1 MKWAYPNYFMNTI
14 SFQHVLIL
22 SELLLCGAKNNFIE
36 LTTNEI
42 AQKIKRSQQLAS
54 KELLDL
60 EFLGYIKRNKTSK
73 KYAIKVTEKGYQE
86 VYNLFLFLK
95 TAMESFKYV
104 VDFEGRIIS
113 GMGEGAY
120 YMSLNE
126 YKKQFKEKL
135 GYEPY
140 PGTLNIKLNSMLYVE
155 AKKEMLKYPSVLI
168 EGFSDQSRTFGWV
181 KCYPAYINDSTNI
194 NSYILIL
201 ERTHYDDSIMEII
214 APFSI
219 KEQFSLKNGD
229 YIKLKVKMNY
239 PNKELKSYLVE

>member
-1 MKWAYPNYFMNTI
+1 MSNIT
-14 SFQHVLIL
+14 FQHIVIL
-22 SELLLCGAKNNFIE
+22 SELLLSGAKNNFVE

-42 AQKIKRSQQLAS
+42 AKKIKRSQQLAS

-60 EFLGYIKRNKTSK
+60 EFFGCIKRNKKSK
-73 KYAIKVTEKGYQE
+73 KYTIKVTEKGYQQ
-86 VYNLFLFLK
+86 VYDHFLFLK
-95 TAMESFKYV
+95 TAVESFKHV
-104 VDFEGRIIS
+104 IDFEGHIIT

-120 YMSLNE
+120 YMSLDG

-140 PGTLNIKLNSMLYVE
+140 PGTLNIKLNSMLFVE
-155 AKKEMLKYPSVLI
+155 AKKEMLKYPSINI

-181 KCYPAYINDSTNI
+181 KCYPASINDSKNI
-194 NSYILIL
+194 NSSILIL
-201 ERTHYDDSIMEII
+201 ERTHYDDSIIELI

-229 YIKLKVKMNY
+229 YVKLKVNTNN
-239 PNKELKSYLVE
+239 PL

>member
-1 MKWAYPNYFMNTI
+1 MSNIT
-14 SFQHVLIL
+14 FQHIVIL
-22 SELLLCGAKNNFIE
+22 SELLLCGAKNNFVE

-42 AQKIKRSQQLAS
+42 AKKIKRSQQLAS

-60 EFLGYIKRNKTSK
+60 EFFGCIKRNKKSK
-73 KYAIKVTEKGYQE
+73 KYTIKVTEKGYQQ
-86 VYNLFLFLK
+86 VYDHFLFLK
-95 TAMESFKYV
+95 TAVESFKHV
-104 VDFEGRIIS
+104 IDFEGHIIT

-120 YMSLNE
+120 YISLDG

-140 PGTLNIKLNSMLYVE
+140 PGTLNIKLNSMLFVE
-155 AKKEMLKYPSVLI
+155 ARKEMLKYPSINI

-181 KCYPAYINDSTNI
+181 KCYPASINDSKNI
-194 NSYILIL
+194 NSSILIL
-201 ERTHYDDSIMEII
+201 ERTHYDDSIIELI

-229 YIKLKVKMNY
+229 YVKLKVNTNN
-239 PNKELKSYLVE
+239 PL

>member
-1 MKWAYPNYFMNTI
+1 MNDIT
-14 SFQHVLIL
+14 FQHVVIL
-22 SELLLCGAKNNFIE
+22 SELLLCGAKNNFVE

-42 AQKIKRSQQLAS
+42 AKKIKRSQQLAS

-60 EFLGYIKRNKTSK
+60 EFFGCIKRNKKSK
-73 KYAIKVTEKGYQE
+73 KYTIKVTEKGYQQ
-86 VYNLFLFLK
+86 VYDHFLFLK
-95 TAMESFKYV
+95 TAVESFKHV
-104 VDFEGRIIS
+104 IDFEGHIIT

-120 YMSLNE
+120 YMSLKG

-140 PGTLNIKLNSMLYVE
+140 PGTLNIKLNSMLFVE
-155 AKKEMLKYPSVLI
+155 AKKEMLKYPSIHI

-181 KCYPAYINDSTNI
+181 KCYPASINDSKNI
-194 NSYILIL
+194 NSSILIL
-201 ERTHYDDSIMEII
+201 ERTHYDDSIIELI

-229 YIKLKVKMNY
+229 YVKLKVNTNN
-239 PNKELKSYLVE
+239 PL

>member
-1 MKWAYPNYFMNTI
+1 MSNI
-14 SFQHVLIL
+14 SFQHIVIL
-22 SELLLCGAKNNFIE
+22 SELLLCGAKNNFVE

-42 AQKIKRSQQLAS
+42 AKKIKRSQQLAS

-60 EFLGYIKRNKTSK
+60 EFFGCIKRNKKSK
-73 KYAIKVTEKGYQE
+73 KYTIKVTEKGYQQ
-86 VYNLFLFLK
+86 VYDHFLFLK
-95 TAMESFKYV
+95 TAVESFKHV
-104 VDFEGRIIS
+104 IDFEGQIIT

-120 YMSLNE
+120 YMSLNG

-140 PGTLNIKLNSMLYVE
+140 PGTLNIKLNSMLFVE
-155 AKKEMLKYPSVLI
+155 ARKEMLKYPSINI

-181 KCYPAYINDSTNI
+181 KCYPASINDSKNI
-194 NSYILIL
+194 NSSILIL
-201 ERTHYDDSIMEII
+201 ERTHYDDSIIELI

-229 YIKLKVKMNY
+229 YVKLKVNTNN
-239 PNKELKSYLVE
+239 PL

>member
-1 MKWAYPNYFMNTI
+1 MSNIT
-14 SFQHVLIL
+14 FQHIVIL
-22 SELLLCGAKNNFIE
+22 SELLLCGAKNNFVE

-42 AQKIKRSQQLAS
+42 AKKIKRSQQLAS

-60 EFLGYIKRNKTSK
+60 EFFGCIKRNKKSK
-73 KYAIKVTEKGYQE
+73 KYTIKVTEKGYQQ
-86 VYNLFLFLK
+86 VYDHFLFLK
-95 TAMESFKYV
+95 TAVESFKHV
-104 VDFEGRIIS
+104 IDFEGHIIT

-120 YMSLNE
+120 YMSLDG

-140 PGTLNIKLNSMLYVE
+140 PGTLNIKLNSMLFVE
-155 AKKEMLKYPSVLI
+155 AKKEMLKYPSINI

-181 KCYPAYINDSTNI
+181 KCYPASINDSKNI
-194 NSYILIL
+194 NSSILIL
-201 ERTHYDDSIMEII
+201 ERTHYDDSIIELI

-229 YIKLKVKMNY
+229 YVKLKVNTNN
-239 PNKELKSYLVE
+239 PL

>member
-1 MKWAYPNYFMNTI
+1 MSNIT
-14 SFQHVLIL
+14 FQHIVIL
-22 SELLLCGAKNNFIE
+22 SELLLCGAKNNFVE

-42 AQKIKRSQQLAS
+42 AKKIKRSQQLAS

-60 EFLGYIKRNKTSK
+60 EFFGCIKRNKKSK
-73 KYAIKVTEKGYQE
+73 KYTIKVTERGYQQ
-86 VYNLFLFLK
+86 VYDHFLFLK
-95 TAMESFKYV
+95 TAVESFKHV
-104 VDFEGRIIS
+104 INFEGHIIT

-120 YMSLNE
+120 YMSLDG

-140 PGTLNIKLNSMLYVE
+140 PGTLNIKLNSMLFVE
-155 AKKEMLKYPSVLI
+155 AKKEMLKYPSINI

-181 KCYPAYINDSTNI
+181 KCYPASINDSKNI
-194 NSYILIL
+194 NSSILIL
-201 ERTHYDDSIMEII
+201 ERTHYDDSIIELI

-229 YIKLKVKMNY
+229 YVKLKVNTNN
-239 PNKELKSYLVE
+239 PL

>member
-1 MKWAYPNYFMNTI
+1 MSNIT
-14 SFQHVLIL
+14 FQHIVIL
-22 SELLLCGAKNNFIE
+22 SELLLCGAKNNFVE

-42 AQKIKRSQQLAS
+42 AKKIKRSQQLAS

-60 EFLGYIKRNKTSK
+60 EFFGCIKRNKKSK
-73 KYAIKVTEKGYQE
+73 KYTIKVTERGYQQ
-86 VYNLFLFLK
+86 VYDHFLFLK
-95 TAMESFKYV
+95 TAVESFKHV
-104 VDFEGRIIS
+104 IDFEGHIIT

-120 YMSLNE
+120 YMSLDG

-140 PGTLNIKLNSMLYVE
+140 PGTLNIKLNSMLFVE
-155 AKKEMLKYPSVLI
+155 AKKEMLKYPSINI

-181 KCYPAYINDSTNI
+181 KCYPASINDSKNI
-194 NSYILIL
+194 NSSILIL
-201 ERTHYDDSIMEII
+201 ERTHYDDSIIELI

-229 YIKLKVKMNY
+229 YIKLKVNTNN
-239 PNKELKSYLVE
+239 PLG

>member
-1 MKWAYPNYFMNTI
+1 MSNIT
-14 SFQHVLIL
+14 FQHIVIL
-22 SELLLCGAKNNFIE
+22 SELLLCGAKNNFVE

-42 AQKIKRSQQLAS
+42 AKKIKRSQQLAS

-60 EFLGYIKRNKTSK
+60 EFFGCIKRNKKSK
-73 KYAIKVTEKGYQE
+73 KYTIKVTERGYQQ
-86 VYNLFLFLK
+86 VYDHFLFLK
-95 TAMESFKYV
+95 TAVESFKHV
-104 VDFEGRIIS
+104 IDFEGHIIT

-120 YMSLNE
+120 YMSLDG

-140 PGTLNIKLNSMLYVE
+140 PGTLNIKLNSMLFVE
-155 AKKEMLKYPSVLI
+155 AKKEMLKYPSINI

-181 KCYPAYINDSTNI
+181 KCYPASINDSKNI
-194 NSYILIL
+194 NSSILIL
-201 ERTHYDDSIMEII
+201 ERTHYDDSIIELI

-229 YIKLKVKMNY
+229 YVKLKVNTNN
-239 PNKELKSYLVE
+239 PLS

>member
-1 MKWAYPNYFMNTI
+1 MSNIT
-14 SFQHVLIL
+14 FQHIVIL
-22 SELLLCGAKNNFIE
+22 SELLLCGAKNNFVE

-42 AQKIKRSQQLAS
+42 AKKIKRSQQLAS

-60 EFLGYIKRNKTSK
+60 EFFGCIKRNKKSK
-73 KYAIKVTEKGYQE
+73 KYTIKVTERGYQQ
-86 VYNLFLFLK
+86 VYDHFLFLK
-95 TAMESFKYV
+95 TAVESFKHV
-104 VDFEGRIIS
+104 IDFEGHIIT

-120 YMSLNE
+120 YMSLDG

-140 PGTLNIKLNSMLYVE
+140 PGTLNIKLNSMLFVE
-155 AKKEMLKYPSVLI
+155 AKKEMLKYPSINI

-181 KCYPAYINDSTNI
+181 KCYPASINDSKNI
-194 NSYILIL
+194 NSSILIL
-201 ERTHYDDSIMEII
+201 ERTHYDDSIIELI

-229 YIKLKVKMNY
+229 YVKLKVNTNNN
-239 PNKELKSYLVE
+239 PL

>member
-1 MKWAYPNYFMNTI
+1 MSNIT
-14 SFQHVLIL
+14 FQHIAIL
-22 SELLLCGAKNNFIE
+22 SELLLCGAKNNFVE

-42 AQKIKRSQQLAS
+42 AKKIKRSQQLAS

-60 EFLGYIKRNKTSK
+60 EFFGCIKRNKKSK
-73 KYAIKVTEKGYQE
+73 KYTIKVTEKGYQQ
-86 VYNLFLFLK
+86 VYDHFLFLK
-95 TAMESFKYV
+95 TAVESFKHV
-104 VDFEGRIIS
+104 IDFEGHIIT

-120 YMSLNE
+120 YMSLDG

-140 PGTLNIKLNSMLYVE
+140 PGTLNIKLNSMLFVE
-155 AKKEMLKYPSVLI
+155 ARKEMLKYPSINI

-181 KCYPAYINDSTNI
+181 KCYPASINDSKNI
-194 NSYILIL
+194 NSSILIL
-201 ERTHYDDSIMEII
+201 ERTHYDDSIIELI

-229 YIKLKVKMNY
+229 YVKLKVNTNN
-239 PNKELKSYLVE
+239 PL

>member
-1 MKWAYPNYFMNTI
+1 MSNIT
-14 SFQHVLIL
+14 FQHIVIL
-22 SELLLCGAKNNFIE
+22 SELLLCGAKNNFVE

-42 AQKIKRSQQLAS
+42 AKKIKRSQQLAS

-60 EFLGYIKRNKTSK
+60 EFFGCIKRNKKSK
-73 KYAIKVTEKGYQE
+73 KYTIKVTERGYQQ
-86 VYNLFLFLK
+86 VYDHFLFLK
-95 TAMESFKYV
+95 TAVESFKHV
-104 VDFEGRIIS
+104 IDFEGHIIT

-120 YMSLNE
+120 YMSLDG

-140 PGTLNIKLNSMLYVE
+140 PGTLNIKLNSMLFVE
-155 AKKEMLKYPSVLI
+155 AKKEMLKYPSINI

-181 KCYPAYINDSTNI
+181 KCYPASINDSKNI
-194 NSYILIL
+194 NSSILIL
-201 ERTHYDDSIMEII
+201 ERTHYDDSIIELI

-229 YIKLKVKMNY
+229 YVKLKVNTNN
-239 PNKELKSYLVE
+239 PLIN

>member
-1 MKWAYPNYFMNTI
+1 MSNIT
-14 SFQHVLIL
+14 FQHIVIL
-22 SELLLCGAKNNFIE
+22 SELLLCGAKNNFVE

-42 AQKIKRSQQLAS
+42 AKKIKRSQQLAS

-60 EFLGYIKRNKTSK
+60 EFFGCIKRNKKSK
-73 KYAIKVTEKGYQE
+73 KYTIKVTERGYQQ
-86 VYNLFLFLK
+86 VYDHFLFLK
-95 TAMESFKYV
+95 TAVESFKHV
-104 VDFEGRIIS
+104 IDFEGHIIT

-120 YMSLNE
+120 YMSLDG

-140 PGTLNIKLNSMLYVE
+140 PGTLNIKLNSMLFVE
-155 AKKEMLKYPSVLI
+155 AKKEMLKYPAIKI

-181 KCYPAYINDSTNI
+181 KCYPAYINDSSNI
-194 NSYILIL
+194 NSSILIL
-201 ERTHYDDSIMEII
+201 ERTHYDDSIIELI

-229 YIKLKVKMNY
+229 YVKLKVNTNN
-239 PNKELKSYLVE
+239 PL

>member
-1 MKWAYPNYFMNTI
+1 MSTI

-22 SELLLCGAKNNFIE
+22 SELLLCGAKNNYIE
-36 LTTNEI
+36 LTTKEI

-54 KELLDL
+54 KELLEL
-60 EFLGYIKRNKTSK
+60 ECLGFIKRNKKSK

-95 TAMESFKYV
+95 TAIESFKYV
-104 VDFEGRIIS
+104 INFEGRIIA

-140 PGTLNIKLNSMLYVE
+140 PGTLNIKLTSMLYVE

-229 YIKLKVKMNY
+229 YVKLKVKMNY
-239 PNKELKSYLVE
+239 PSKELKSYLVE